1 MNDTKPASPTASLIV
16 QAAMAAAFLVGVT
29 GAAMAQA
36 VIHQDDGGLVQWTI
50 GMNGVSSA
58 PGVSP
63 VNLSGLR
70 FFAGG
75 GSGSWSNSYGV
86 AVSASAPWAGG
97 VYHGSLDTPSG
108 SYYTPLFLF
117 ANSYN
122 GTSPPGTPTPAATG
136 TATLTLPSASGYFGA
151 LVDSYTSS
159 LNTLAF
165 YNGATLVESINITG
179 LGTYTPA
186 SINGGTD
193 YASYL
198 NVDFLGGVTYN
209 KVVITESGGTVGHG
223 NEIDL
228 AQISTSASAVSLTS
242 LTSGQAP
249 SPTPLPALGGTAMG
263 LLVIAGGALR
273 GLVRRRPNSA

>member
-1 MNDTKPASPTASLIV
+1 MV

-29 GAAMAQA
+29 GAARAQA
-36 VIHQDDGGLVQWTI
+36 VISDDGGFVEWTI
-50 GMNGVSSA
+50 GMNGVSVA
-58 PGVSP
+58 PGVSA
-63 VNLSGLR
+63 VNLSGLG

-86 AVSASAPWAGG
+86 SVSASAAWSGG
-97 VYHGSLDTPSG
+97 VYGTTLDSPTGTYTGTQFFASGDNGIDGGYAQPGS
-108 SYYTPLFLF
+108 
-117 ANSYN
+117 
-122 GTSPPGTPTPAATG
+122 TG
-136 TATLTLPSASGYFGA
+136 TAMMTLSSERGYFGA
-151 LVDSYTSS
+151 LLDSQADSV
-159 LNTLAF
+159 NTLAF
-165 YNGATLVESINITG
+165 YNGATLVDSINITG
-179 LGTYTPA
+179 LGTYIPN
-186 SINGGTD
+186 SINGAPD

-209 KVVITESGGTVGHG
+209 KVVITESGGTVGHD
-223 NEIDL
+223 NEISL

-273 GLVRRRPNSA
+273 GLVRRRPNGA